1 MTTRRPNPDDFI
13 SLLSSEDEAP
23 LTRRRKRSEAE
34 PAGGVGNWASQGRAK
49 RVRVSPAPSGG
60 GVIGAKGFKAGKPD
74 AVEGPD
80 SKLPGSGAHGE
91 KKNVGG
97 FSPDSVFVPKSPPV
111 FTFDSISLQLP
122 VFSPQREGTWLT
134 RFTEWA
140 QMLCSAN
147 RDSPSAAEITPAL
160 IRTAYKQYIDL
171 HSRLKSNKKRAARLV
186 AQQFKDSSLLD
197 LIRAFQPL
205 QNEAAQ
211 LTVAVEETLE
221 ESLEA
226 TLAGSEIRLEAPRPL
241 ALPPQTQILSAAAAP
256 PSLLTEQSGALYI
269 IDVAPQIP
277 LTATMRETLPVSQA
291 VSQLGPQSNLLPAP
305 QPTHLRQTQHASI
318 KATMS
323 PPSAIPSGAEA
334 LRQQRLYF
342 PSAKDPS
349 NMCLLC
355 GAEGH
360 VADKCTKSCQLC
372 GEKDHWERCCPLWR
386 VSCGKCY
393 RAGHSDEACS
403 YPEEPFWLLCLYC
416 RASDSHDSKEC
427 MTLYRSFNPG
437 PGTIKKVNALPV
449 SCAKCG
455 SSKHYHADCHPLG
468 LPMPRRDHRFH
479 LDNMRQYLDPTSST
493 GPIIGKDAYRVAP
506 KARGFRVYGQ
516 VVASPSGNV
525 HYYSGSDD
533 SDEGLHRQHASHR
546 HLLAHHHRHVPV
558 HHIAPRHH
566 HRILH
571 LLVEAAVGDV
581 VEAAI
586 AVAEVANMNKVVLLR
601 MSRSIK
607 RNKCKVAEMYRMG
620 KASRPVGAAGAAEM
634 DKDNIKEAWMYPTS
648 RVIEETKM
656 AQANRMARGSEA
668 KDIDDVAERVQMDTR
683 EAKTDRSRKMSK
695 LTRLIKQAKS
705 TQVNKTVRANE
716 LQDEDGVARITKT
729 KTDGTQKTG

>member
-49 RVRVSPAPSGG
+49 RVR
-60 GVIGAKGFKAGKPD
+60 
-74 AVEGPD
+74 
-80 SKLPGSGAHGE
+80 
-91 KKNVGG
+91 
-97 FSPDSVFVPKSPPV
+97 
-111 FTFDSISLQLP
+111 
-122 VFSPQREGTWLT
+122 
-134 RFTEWA
+134 
-140 QMLCSAN
+140 MLCSAN
-147 RDSPSAAEITPAL
+147 RDSPSAAKITPAL

-241 ALPPQTQILSAAAAP
+241 ALPPQTQTLSAAAAP

-277 LTATMRETLPVSQA
+277 LTATMRETLPGSQA
-291 VSQLGPQSNLLPAP
+291 VSQLGPLSNLLPAP

-360 VADKCTKSCQLC
+360 VADKCTQSCQLC
-372 GEKDHWERCCPLWR
+372 
-386 VSCGKCY
+386 
-393 RAGHSDEACS
+393 
-403 YPEEPFWLLCLYC
+403 
-416 RASDSHDSKEC
+416 
-427 MTLYRSFNPG
+427 

-493 GPIIGKDAYRVAP
+493 GPIVGRDAYRMAL

-516 VVASPSGNV
+516 VMASPSGNV

-571 LLVEAAVGDV
+571 LLVEAAVEDV

-601 MSRSIK
+601 KSRSIK
-607 RNKCKVAEMYRMG
+607 RNKCKVAKMYRMG
-620 KASRPVGAAGAAEM
+620 KASRPVGAAGAAEVKGVNEVVKKVQM
-634 DKDNIKEAWMYPTS
+634 DKDNIKEARMYPTS

-668 KDIDDVAERVQMDTR
+668 KDIDDVAEKVQMDTR